1 MALNDVTVV
10 LGLALDIGSPGLIF
24 TIWLISKLGGWL
36 TWIPSI
42 NVILSVII
50 SQRIVFVVPFW
61 PKISLPGVTLY
72 CI

>member
-42 NVILSVII
+42 NVILSIII
-50 SQRIVFVVPFW
+50 SQRIVFVVPF
-61 PKISLPGVTLY
+61 
-72 CI
+72 